1 MTRWMLTG
9 GAGYIGSHV
18 IRRMQAAGHELVLLD
33 DLSTGVARRIPSDV
47 PLVQVNVCDTQA
59 VAQALA
65 EYDVAGVI
73 HFAAKKAVGESVERP
88 LFYYRENVDGILS
101 LLSAMDQVGVK
112 RLVYSSS
119 AAVYGE
125 PADGLVSE
133 DAPLHPTS
141 PYGETKVVGEW
152 MVRANARAGELS
164 GSPMSFV
171 FLRYFNVAGAGGDD
185 LGDTSVANLI
195 PLVFRAVTTGQRP
208 KIFGSDY
215 PTPDGTCIRDYIHVM
230 DLADA
235 HVAAVQRTEELPLG
249 EVQAAYNVGRG
260 VGSSVREVID
270 VVGQV
275 IGRDCNP
282 EDVAR
287 RPGDPAVLVARADL
301 IAADLSWK
309 ARYDLTDMVSS
320 AWSAWSA
327 WTNP

>member
-18 IRRMQAAGHELVLLD
+18 IRQMRAAGYELIVLD
-33 DLSTGVARRIPSDV
+33 DLSSGLAARVPADV
-47 PLVQVNVCDTQA
+47 PLVQANVCDTQA

-65 EYDVAGVI
+65 EHEIAGVI

-125 PADGLVSE
+125 PGSGLVPE
-133 DAPLHPTS
+133 DAPLVPTS

-152 MVRANARAGELS
+152 MTRANARSGELS
-164 GSPMSFV
+164 ESPMSFV
-171 FLRYFNVAGAGGDD
+171 LLRYFNVAGAGSDD

-195 PLVFRAVTTGQRP
+195 PLVLRAVTTGARP

-215 PTPDGTCIRDYIHVM
+215 PTPDGTCIRDYIHVV

-235 HVAAVQRTEELPLG
+235 HVAAVQRTELLELG
-249 EVQAAYNVGRG
+249 QVQAVYNVGRG

-270 VVGQV
+270 VVGEV

-282 EDVAR
+282 EDVDR
-287 RPGDPAVLVARADL
+287 RPGDPAVLVAQADL
-301 IAADLSWK
+301 IAAELGWK
-309 ARYDLTDMVSS
+309 AKYDLTDMVSS
-320 AWSAWSA
+320 AWSAWPKS
-327 WTNP
+327 